1 MTTKHFGPVL
11 AGPAKGDAMNEN
23 SSLLLGVLV
32 ADAACLGLH
41 WIYNVDRIAEV
52 TERQGGQC
60 AFTPVEA
67 RNFEGVK
74 TFAHKDR
81 R

>member
-23 SSLLLGVLV
+23 SSLLLGALV

-60 AFTPVEA
+60 ACSCHRSKQAGRSLMLNQF
-67 RNFEGVK
+67 
-74 TFAHKDR
+74 D
-81 R
+81 